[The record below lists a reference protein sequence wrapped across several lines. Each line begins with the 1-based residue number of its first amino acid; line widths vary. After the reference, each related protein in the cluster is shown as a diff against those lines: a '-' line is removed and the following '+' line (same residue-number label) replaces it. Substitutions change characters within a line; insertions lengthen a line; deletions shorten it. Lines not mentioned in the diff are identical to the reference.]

1 MRKFGFFLVTILLFT
16 ACSKKSTDRDSG
28 VVSASQ
34 VTKKPTGTSS
44 GTTAIPP
51 QVFTPD
57 TTPVFSDTDTQTET
71 DPNAA
76 IHVAITDAIVA
87 NTTGTGTDTSASPD
101 CTKLGAFWVLD
112 PISKQCKNQILQKGQ
127 SYFLMS
133 GSTGS
138 CISDVSADAQGHMVA
153 QLSPCTNGEDK
164 QKWIFTLESDNTLTI
179 HPKPTTSTTTS
190 TTTCM
195 GALDNQKTVP
205 IALSTNATCGWASHF
220 ILQASST
227 ADPNQNIVPISLTT
241 DSGLCLLHPLTDTT
255 PTLTP
260 TACSTF
266 PWLLLDTRLDPTTY
280 FAYLGSN
287 YTTKTHTTGKI
298 RPGLLAAWMQL
309 LPIDCGSDS
318 IESIKFFY
326 TYYQGNPLTVQAT
339 YVCSSTSSNL
349 ATCVDTF
356 SDCIQYPTGSTTYN
370 SASLFYDE
378 KALTPT
384 GVHFTC
390 TYPSRLS
397 AMRYQT
403 CTNSTNATG
412 MQAVTHCCGQIGDES
427 KGETKTSKTL
437 EITTNYYVY
446 TGNRYLCVTSDCQ
459 YTSACFAG
467 VCGGDG
473 SYAVGTGFINVTS
486 EMITSDFP
494 SGNNKTASQL
504 SCLPGEYLKNFWIT
518 QKSILDTEKG
528 TKPAFTVHYDC
539 AHL

>member
-1 MRKFGFFLVTILLFT
+1 MRKFGFFLATILLFT
-16 ACSKKSTDRDSG
+16 ACSKKSTSRDSG

-34 VTKKPTGTSS
+34 VAKKPTDTAAITSPL
-44 GTTAIPP
+44 PP
-51 QVFTPD
+51 PVSTPD
-57 TTPVFSDTDTQTET
+57 TAPVFSDMETQTET

-112 PISKQCKNQILQKGQ
+112 PISKQCKNQILQTGH

-153 QLSPCTNGEDK
+153 QLSPCKNAKD
-164 QKWIFTLESDNTLTI
+164 QDNQNWIFTLESDNTLTI
-179 HPKPTTSTTTS
+179 HPKEKP
-190 TTTCM
+190 TTCM
-195 GALDNQKTVP
+195 GALGNQKTVP
-205 IALSTNATCGWASHF
+205 TALSTNATCGWASHF
-220 ILQASST
+220 TLQASST

-260 TACSTF
+260 TACGEF
-266 PWLLLDTRLDPTTY
+266 PWLLLDTGLDPNTY
-280 FAYLGSN
+280 FSYLGSN
-287 YTTKTHTTGKI
+287 YATKTHTTDKV

-326 TYYQGNPLTVQAT
+326 TYYEGNPLTVQAT

-349 ATCVDTF
+349 ATCVDTP
-356 SDCIQYPTGSTTYN
+356 SDCIPYPTGSTTYN
-370 SASLFYDE
+370 SASLFYD
-378 KALTPT
+378 ASASTQT
-384 GVHFTC
+384 GVHFAC
-390 TYPSRLS
+390 GDSSRLS

-412 MQAVTHCCGQIGDES
+412 MQAVTHCCGQIGDQN
-427 KGETKTSKTL
+427 KADTKTSRPL
-437 EITTNYYVY
+437 DISTNYYVY

-459 YTSACFAG
+459 YTTACFAG

-473 SYAVGTGFINVTS
+473 AYSVSTGFIDVTS
-486 EMITSDFP
+486 QMLTSDFP
-494 SGNNKTASQL
+494 SGNDKSATQL
-504 SCLPGEYLKNFWIT
+504 ACQPGEYLKAFWIT
-518 QKSILDTEKG
+518 QKSILDTKSG

-539 AHL
+539 GHL